1 MEENVL
7 NGNKQKKDAD
17 SPDLTDRE
25 QEVLKLLINGMSLKE
40 IASSLGISYK
50 TVDFHRGN
58 IYRKFDIQSMQE
70 LFALSFRNQSDWNP
84 NGIFLPFAAY
94 KDNLGSKI
102 IVTVKEEEIQKKHFT
117 CYYMKGNLSNEQKV
131 YAGIFIEPNC
141 AALDIIKKST
151 SYSFNI
157 LGDGNTY
164 EAMLTTSDSRIRGE
178 ENHFRKTFNTEKNKT
193 AVINVNISELT
204 QSALFGKKV
213 NFIQSNVEGIKFQI
227 SNGNKYNLKIWDIQF
242 QQNIGNNPD

>member
-7 NGNKQKKDAD
+7 NGNKQKKDTD

-40 IASSLGISYK
+40 IASSLCISYK

-102 IVTVKEEEIQKKHFT
+102 NVTVKEEKIQKKHFT
-117 CYYMKGNLSNEQKV
+117 CYYMKGKLSNEQKV
-131 YAGIFIEPNC
+131 YAGIFIEPNS
-141 AALDIIKKST
+141 AALDTIKKST

-164 EAMLTTSDSRIRGE
+164 EAMLITSDSRIKGE
-178 ENHFRKTFNTEKNKT
+178 ENHFRKIFNTEKNKT
-193 AVINVNISELT
+193 AFINVNISELT
-204 QSALFGKKV
+204 QSALYGKKV

-227 SNGNKYNLKIWDIQF
+227 SSKNKFNLKIWNIQF
-242 QQNIGNNPD
+242 QQNTGNNSD